1 MSDKTIEQLQQQE
14 KTIQELKKQ
23 LAQIIKDNKL
33 KDIKILIY
41 NNRELVSIKNKE

>member
-23 LAQIIKDNKL
+23 IAQIIKDNKL